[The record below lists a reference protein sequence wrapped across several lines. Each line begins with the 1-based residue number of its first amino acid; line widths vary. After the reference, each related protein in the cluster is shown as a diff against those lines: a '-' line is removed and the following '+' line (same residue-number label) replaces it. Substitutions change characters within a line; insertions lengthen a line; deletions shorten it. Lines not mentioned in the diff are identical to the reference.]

1 MARPRAARYEEAR
14 QEILHAAA
22 RLFAQRGYTAA
33 TMSEVARASGLSKA
47 TLYHYFGDKQA
58 ILEEIALTHVRRL
71 QAVIQEQMPAHAASA
86 TSAGTKSVPA
96 ALSREL
102 AHAQLHRLLAGFMHA
117 YTGAQHA
124 HRVLAEDVKF
134 LDPPARR
141 RVVAAQRQ
149 VVSAFAQALAD
160 LRPDLPSPLHT
171 PLAMLLLGM
180 INWTYL
186 WLKPGKGLSHPDLAP
201 IVADLFWGGLPAV
214 RAAQA

>member
-1 MARPRAARYEEAR
+1 MARPRAARYEQAR

-33 TMSEVARASGLSKA
+33 TMSEVARESGLSKA

-71 QAVIQEQMPAHAASA
+71 QAVIQEQMPQRA
-86 TSAGTKSVPA
+86 PA
-96 ALSREL
+96 ADRAAPSREPVPSPQQ
-102 AHAQLHRLLAGFMHA
+102 AQKQLRHLLAGFMQA

-134 LDPPARR
+134 LDPTAKR
-141 RVVAAQRQ
+141 RVVGAQRQ
-149 VVSAFAQALAD
+149 VVAAFAQALAD
-160 LRPDLPSPLHT
+160 LRPDLQPQLHT

-186 WLKPGKGLSHPDLAP
+186 WLKPGKALTHPDLAP
-201 IVADLFWGGLPAV
+201 IVADLFLGGLPAV
-214 RAAQA
+214 RSPSR